1 MSSGILALALQ
12 YTQRALGLPL
22 LLVTLGTGRVTWVRE
37 EHGFSGP
44 TKLEHLNR
52 SPRSDPHPHKG
63 LRRGGLWGQPGD
75 TEEAALC
82 LRRILPLIPFSR
94 AAPRQ
99 NIPNLTQVFETK
111 LCTGFCVFNWKH
123 NTTRDICLRFEDR
136 LKTLRHAGRSD
147 VQAGER
153 LRLPRG
159 RGAAGGSVAL

>member
-1 MSSGILALALQ
+1 MQTHRTIHATPGEVCNFHNEKPTLSPERHWSPREAGDWLVSPQVWPALWAPRRGRGHQGAAVSSGILALALQ

-75 TEEAALC
+75 TEKRPLC
-82 LRRILPLIPFSR
+82 AS
-94 AAPRQ
+94 
-99 NIPNLTQVFETK
+99 
-111 LCTGFCVFNWKH
+111 
-123 NTTRDICLRFEDR
+123 
-136 LKTLRHAGRSD
+136 
-147 VQAGER
+147 GESC
-153 LRLPRG
+153 P
-159 RGAAGGSVAL
+159 